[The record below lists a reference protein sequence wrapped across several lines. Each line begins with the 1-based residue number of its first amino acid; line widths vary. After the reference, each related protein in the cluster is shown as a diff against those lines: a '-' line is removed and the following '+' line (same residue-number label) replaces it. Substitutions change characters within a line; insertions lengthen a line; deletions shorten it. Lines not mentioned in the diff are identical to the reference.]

1 HETYQL
7 EPYEGGVELRYTM
20 GPSLDD
26 DGARHEDAEAESIE
40 FLTGFWTFAFAELEK
55 LLRDAE

>member
-1 HETYQL
+1 M
-7 EPYEGGVELRYTM
+7 ELRYTM

-40 FLTGFWTFAFAELEK
+40 FLTGFWIFAFAELEK